1 MRLMPLAACI
11 DPNILPRVCEL
22 EMGRAFESITEED
35 WKDYFMRGSEH
46 VHYNFET
53 IDRAMS

>member
-1 MRLMPLAACI
+1 
-11 DPNILPRVCEL
+11 
-22 EMGRAFESITEED
+22 MGRAFESITEED